1 MKWIVKTLVPVVSA
15 SLLVACFEDEAAN
28 TASPTPNPAPTSTIA
43 VTPSLGLVMNAA
55 AEIFAANGTTRLA
68 SGAIGDSG
76 LLDITIEGYTGPIVA
91 VLTATAET
99 KYYDEALATFVSVP
113 AGTKLHAIAES
124 VKALAI
130 TPLTEIAYQLAK
142 QQNAFPLTSSSVTT
156 INNRVKSALAPS
168 INNILTAP
176 LLLDGSTSSIPA
188 NTSGNYALILA
199 ALAELGK
206 DDVSGTPA
214 LAITNKLVEDLVD
227 GKIDSKANGV
237 DINAPY
243 TDFINDMSAALSS
256 AANDYNYQGNPAD
269 SNPANTDLSDAED
282 NGSGG
287 NTGGNTGGNNGG
299 DTGGDN
305 GGDTGGDNG
314 GDTGGDNGGDTGG
327 DNGGDTGG
335 DNGGDTGGDNGGDTG
350 GDNGGDT
357 GGDNGGVS
365 SGGSAVACLNPLTD
379 KAGTRVEHVY
389 YSTNAAQ
396 GATVL
401 TTAVTDVLGKAT
413 FKGRQA
419 TESKSVVKARSAT
432 NPEINSDSIT
442 YTYTGLADNNTT
454 LLVYGVV
461 PDATTES
468 GVTVQATISQDPP
481 KEDRFNLTAGQSY
494 SHSYVQTTETK
505 SSFGGT
511 QLPTQT
517 ITTNVVDNRTYV
529 GRESIT
535 VPAGTFE
542 TCKFTQT
549 TSFDGNNSG
558 TSTTWISVD
567 HGFFV
572 KSIAGDTENVIV
584 SLSINGN
591 KVIGN

>member
-28 TASPTPNPAPTSTIA
+28 TASPTANPAPSSTIA

-55 AEIFAANGTTRLA
+55 AEIFAANGTTPLA
-68 SGAIGDSG
+68 SGTIGDSG
-76 LLDITIEGYTGPIVA
+76 LLDITIEGYTGPVVA

-142 QQNAFPLTSSSVTT
+142 QQNAFPLTSSSVAT
-156 INNRVKSALAPS
+156 INNKVKSALAPS
-168 INNILTAP
+168 INSILTAP

-188 NTSGNYALILA
+188 NASGNYALILA

-206 DDVSGTPA
+206 DDISGTPA
-214 LAITNKLVEDLVD
+214 LAITKKLIEDLAD
-227 GKIDSKANGV
+227 GKIDSKANGI
-237 DINAPY
+237 DIATPY
-243 TDFINDMSAALSS
+243 TDFINDMGAALTS
-256 AANDYNYQGNPAD
+256 AANDYGYEGNAAD
-269 SNPANTDLSDAED
+269 NKPSTTNLSLADE
-282 NGSGG
+282 
-287 NTGGNTGGNNGG
+287 G

-305 GGDTGGDNG
+305 GGDT
-314 GDTGGDNGGDTGG
+314 
-327 DNGGDTGG
+327 GGDTGG

-379 KAGTRVEHVY
+379 KAGTKIEHVY
-389 YSTNAAQ
+389 NSTNKAQ
-396 GATVL
+396 NATVL
-401 TTAVTDVLGKAT
+401 TTAVTEVLGTAT

-432 NPEINSDSIT
+432 NPQINSDSIT
-442 YTYTGLADNNTT
+442 YTYTGLTDNNTT

-549 TSFDGNNSG
+549 TSFDGTNSG

-572 KSIAGDTENVIV
+572 KSVAGDTENVIV

>member
-327 DNGGDTGG
+327 DNGG
-335 DNGGDTGGDNGGDTG
+335 
-350 GDNGGDT
+350 
-357 GGDNGGVS
+357 VS

>member
-314 GDTGGDNGGDTGG
+314 GDTGGDNGG
-327 DNGGDTGG
+327 
-335 DNGGDTGGDNGGDTG
+335 
-350 GDNGGDT
+350 
-357 GGDNGGVS
+357 VS

-389 YSTNAAQ
+389 NSTNAAQ

>member
-335 DNGGDTGGDNGGDTG
+335 DNGG
-350 GDNGGDT
+350 
-357 GGDNGGVS
+357 VS

-389 YSTNAAQ
+389 NSTNAAQ

>member
-335 DNGGDTGGDNGGDTG
+335 DNGG
-350 GDNGGDT
+350 
-357 GGDNGGVS
+357 VS

>member
-68 SGAIGDSG
+68 SEAIGDSG

-314 GDTGGDNGGDTGG
+314 G
-327 DNGGDTGG
+327 
-335 DNGGDTGGDNGGDTG
+335 
-350 GDNGGDT
+350 
-357 GGDNGGVS
+357 VS

-379 KAGTRVEHVY
+379 KAGTHVEHVY
-389 YSTNAAQ
+389 NSTNAAQ

-401 TTAVTDVLGKAT
+401 TTAVTDVLGTAT

-442 YTYTGLADNNTT
+442 YTYTGLTDNNTT

-572 KSIAGDTENVIV
+572 KSVAGDTENVIV

>member
-28 TASPTPNPAPTSTIA
+28 TASPTANPAPSSTIA

-55 AEIFAANGTTRLA
+55 AEIFAANGTTPLA
-68 SGAIGDSG
+68 SGTIGDSG
-76 LLDITIEGYTGPIVA
+76 LLDITIEGYTGPVVA

-142 QQNAFPLTSSSVTT
+142 QQNAFPLTSSSVAT
-156 INNRVKSALAPS
+156 INNKVKSALAPS
-168 INNILTAP
+168 INSILTAP

-188 NTSGNYALILA
+188 NASGNYALILA

-206 DDVSGTPA
+206 DDISGTPA
-214 LAITNKLVEDLVD
+214 LAITKKLIEDLAD
-227 GKIDSKANGV
+227 GKIDSKANGI
-237 DINAPY
+237 DIATPY
-243 TDFINDMSAALSS
+243 TDFINDMGAALTS
-256 AANDYNYQGNPAD
+256 AANDYGYEGNAAD
-269 SNPANTDLSDAED
+269 NKPSTTNLSLADEGDTGGD
-282 NGSGG
+282 NGGD
-287 NTGGNTGGNNGG
+287 TGG

-305 GGDTGGDNG
+305 GGDTGGDTGGDNG
-314 GDTGGDNGGDTGG
+314 GDTGGDTGG

-379 KAGTRVEHVY
+379 KAGTKIEHVY
-389 YSTNAAQ
+389 NSTNKAQ
-396 GATVL
+396 NATVL
-401 TTAVTDVLGKAT
+401 TTAVTEVLGTAT

-432 NPEINSDSIT
+432 NPQINSDSIT
-442 YTYTGLADNNTT
+442 YTYTGLTDNNTT

-549 TSFDGNNSG
+549 TSFDGTNSG

-572 KSIAGDTENVIV
+572 KSVAGDTENVIV

>member
-327 DNGGDTGG
+327 DNGG
-335 DNGGDTGGDNGGDTG
+335 
-350 GDNGGDT
+350 
-357 GGDNGGVS
+357 VS

-379 KAGTRVEHVY
+379 KAGTHVEHVY
-389 YSTNAAQ
+389 NSTNAAQ

-401 TTAVTDVLGKAT
+401 TTAVTDVLGTAT

-442 YTYTGLADNNTT
+442 YTYTGLTDNNTT

-572 KSIAGDTENVIV
+572 KSVAGDTENVIV

>member
-68 SGAIGDSG
+68 SEAIGDSG

-335 DNGGDTGGDNGGDTG
+335 DNGGDTGGDNGG
-350 GDNGGDT
+350 
-357 GGDNGGVS
+357 VS

-379 KAGTRVEHVY
+379 KAGTHVEHVY
-389 YSTNAAQ
+389 NSTNAAQ

-401 TTAVTDVLGKAT
+401 TTAVTDVLGTAT

-442 YTYTGLADNNTT
+442 YTYTGLTDNNTT

-572 KSIAGDTENVIV
+572 KSVAGDTENVIV